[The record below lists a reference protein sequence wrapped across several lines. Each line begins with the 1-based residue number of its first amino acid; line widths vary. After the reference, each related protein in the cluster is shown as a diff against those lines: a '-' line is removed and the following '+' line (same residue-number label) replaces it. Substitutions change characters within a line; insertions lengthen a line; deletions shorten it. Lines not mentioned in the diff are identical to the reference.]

1 MPVLD
6 FILMLADAK
15 EPSAIENC
23 FQQVCFTWMNT
34 DARNM
39 EIPERSDDLEE
50 LRETFLVFLH
60 EQLVDFANMDKNVTS

>member
-1 MPVLD
+1 
-6 FILMLADAK
+6 
-15 EPSAIENC
+15 
-23 FQQVCFTWMNT
+23 MNT